1 MADLDTLYSK
11 FNDEIKL
18 TPSKRESLITGR
30 DAIRGIIKK
39 GFSEHER
46 NQPKFRMQG
55 SFAMKTTINAIG
67 DDEFDLDDGIYLQG
81 YGNTDQ
87 SGWPAAEDVHQW
99 IIDAVDGHT
108 KAAPENK
115 TSCVRVQYRSGY
127 HIDLPSYIIKD
138 DVCFL
143 ANKKEGWIES
153 DPKAFRDW
161 FMDYVTNYP
170 LTYGEQ
176 LRRTVKY
183 VKAWRDYCGVELES
197 IVVTILLTNHFTCY
211 SGRDDKAVYETIRKV
226 YDALSLNFAC
236 KKPVTPYEELISDY
250 SDSKQNRVLDALG
263 DFRDTLKT
271 AIDETD
277 EKAASE
283 ALRSVYGSRFPMGK
297 AASTQSSSG
306 FTSTTSPGVIGN
318 DGRSA

>member
-11 FNDEIKL
+11 FHNEITL
-18 TPSKRESLITGR
+18 TSSKRESLITGR

-39 GFSEHER
+39 DFSENDR
-46 NQPKFRMQG
+46 KQPKFRMQG
-55 SFAMKTTINAIG
+55 SFAMKTTINTIG
-67 DDEFDLDDGIYLQG
+67 NDEFDLDDGVFLQG
-81 YGNTDQ
+81 FDSTDQ
-87 SGWPAAEDVHQW
+87 SGWPATEDVHQW

-115 TSCVRVQYRSGY
+115 TSCVRVQYQSGY
-127 HIDLPSYIIKD
+127 HIDLPSYIVKD

-143 ANKKEGWIES
+143 ANKKEGWVES
-153 DPKAFRDW
+153 DPKAFRVW

-197 IVVTILLTNHFTCY
+197 IVVTILMTNHFTSY
-211 SGRDDKAVYETIRKV
+211 SGRDDRAVYETIKNV
-226 YDALSLNFAC
+226 HDALSLNFAC
-236 KKPVTPYEELISDY
+236 YKPVTPYEELISDY
-250 SDSKQNRVLDALG
+250 SSSKQKRVLDALS
-263 DFRDTLKT
+263 DFRDTLQK

-277 EKAASE
+277 ERVASE
-283 ALRSVYGSRFPMGK
+283 ALRSVYGTRFPMGK
-297 AASTQSSSG
+297 AASGQSASG
-306 FTSTTSPGVIGN
+306 FASTTAPGVIGN